1 MHNTKKQLN
10 KLDWKKQINKIVIIK
25 TNKYEKKQKINLK
38 YSDTVTLK
46 KKRNEDVIGYNV
58 NNSDMRMSI

>member
-25 TNKYEKKQKINLK
+25 TKKSEKKQKINLK
-38 YSDTVTLK
+38 YSDTVRRK
-46 KKRNEDVIGYNV
+46 KKTK
-58 NNSDMRMSI
+58 